1 MNKKTGKNDNELA
14 NEIVR
19 PTMHRIVSLAI
30 GIALALALM
39 VSRPARADDSTPP
52 DVPTNL
58 RVPAGNHLFRVAHA
72 VGTQDYV
79 CLSTGWGSP
88 AYGPQ
93 ATLFDDENEQ
103 IVTHFLSPNPDE
115 SNTARPTWQDSRDS
129 STVWANPIQGASY
142 TPDPSA
148 IPWLLLKVVGRAEG
162 AAGGDRMTGTTFI
175 QRVNTTGGL
184 KPTTPC
190 SEGDRAL
197 VPYTADYYFY
207 KADNK

>member
-1 MNKKTGKNDNELA
+1 MNTEIDKSRSAWA

-19 PTMHRIVSLAI
+19 PILLIAF
-30 GIALALALM
+30 GIAFALALM
-39 VSRPARADDSTPP
+39 ISRPARADDNTPP

-58 RVPAGNHLFRVAHA
+58 QVPAGNRLFRVAHA

-79 CLSTGWGSP
+79 CLSTGWASP

-103 IVTHFLSPNPDE
+103 ILTHFLSPNPDE
-115 SNTARPTWQDSRDS
+115 LNTPRPTWQDSHDTS
-129 STVWANPIQGASY
+129 IVWANPMPGASY
-142 TPDPSA
+142 TPDPTA
-148 IPWLLLKVVGRAEG
+148 IPWLLLKVVGKAEG
-162 AAGGDRMTGTTFI
+162 PTGGDRMTGATYI

-184 KPTTPC
+184 KPTGAC
-190 SEGDRAL
+190 AEGAKAL

-207 KADNK
+207 KSTVGGN